1 MTKTT
6 RGRSMTRGYLAI
18 LLAGLLFIGVAF
30 APAVSTRALAAP
42 TITHHKK
49 NWVQRHPTLTAI
61 GAGVATH
68 HALKVAAKNA
78 KAHGKKLNWAER
90 HPTLSAVGVGVVVHH
105 EIKKHTPK

>member
-1 MTKTT
+1 MTKIAIAR
-6 RGRSMTRGYLAI
+6 RGVVRRSAAV
-18 LLAGLLFIGVAF
+18 LLAGLFLFVAAF
-30 APAVSTRALAAP
+30 APAVSNRAGAA
-42 TITHHKK
+42 TATHHKK

-61 GAGVATH
+61 GAGVVTH

-90 HPTLSAVGVGVVVHH
+90 HPTLSAVGVGVVTHH